1 MKKNFLMVLHVD
13 RRKQMLLYKVIQLT
27 GIGILACL
35 ALLIAVFAII
45 FAVFTGRM
53 ADFEDKFSDM

>member
-1 MKKNFLMVLHVD
+1 
-13 RRKQMLLYKVIQLT
+13 MLLYKVIQLT